1 MIMNNTFRKAL
12 EAGKS
17 TIGTH
22 FLFSDPD
29 VAELIGDTGL
39 FDYAEYSAE
48 YSVLDMRLLYH
59 LARAAQ
65 CSNLPLMIKLDEE
78 GQGFWAQAALGAGF
92 KSILF
97 TDIRTPDDINTCHKI
112 VRPDE
117 PNVGGRMGL
126 KLRRPALSSY
136 EPEAY
141 LNDLNSIVFCVMLEK
156 KIAVENIDDVLLRA
170 KERSVDMIQ
179 WGPADY
185 SITRGRPHM
194 MYEADIIPIE
204 EMVIEKC
211 LEYGVAPRIEIG
223 DVEQAKRYID
233 MGVRHFCIGWDRF
246 ILQAGLRN
254 IGEGLRKLTDSI

>member
-1 MIMNNTFRKAL
+1 M
-12 EAGKS
+12 
-17 TIGTH
+17 
-22 FLFSDPD
+22 
-29 VAELIGDTGL
+29 
-39 FDYAEYSAE
+39 
-48 YSVLDMRLLYH
+48 LYH
-59 LARAAQ
+59 LARAAR

-97 TDIRTPDDINTCHKI
+97 TDIRTPDDINTCHKVI
-112 VRPDE
+112 RPDD

-136 EPEAY
+136 EPEGY

-156 KIAVENIDDVLLRA
+156 QIAVENIHNVLLRA
-170 KERSVDMIQ
+170 KERSIDMIQ

-194 MYEADIIPIE
+194 MYEADIMPIE
-204 EMVIEKC
+204 KMVIEKC

-223 DVEQAKRYID
+223 NVEQAKRYI
-233 MGVRHFCIGWDRF
+233 GESGISVLVGTGSFCK
-246 ILQAGLRN
+246 QA
-254 IGEGLRKLTDSI
+254 